1 MGNFT
6 SSSKKPKASAGIT
19 ELDRTVLSLKTQ
31 RNKLNDQMKLLDKRV
46 DRHQEVA
53 RELIKEGRK
62 DRALLAL
69 KKKKMATMQQEQV
82 ASHVLHIE
90 SMLSNIETSKQQT
103 ALFKVLQEGNE
114 QLKAIQ
120 KLVTVEDVEKLM
132 EDTAEAQAYQ
142 DELNRALGV
151 SLSGVDDAAVEAE
164 FEILEAEEAV
174 ATAASMPSA
183 PTERPAEQQLP
194 AVPMHPADTPADTPA
209 EEDEQPEQRQ
219 AMLAT

>member
-1 MGNFT
+1 MPPQY
-6 SSSKKPKASAGIT
+6 SS
-19 ELDRTVLSLKTQ
+19 
-31 RNKLNDQMKLLDKRV
+31 
-46 DRHQEVA
+46 
-53 RELIKEGRK
+53 
-62 DRALLAL
+62 
-69 KKKKMATMQQEQV
+69 
-82 ASHVLHIE
+82 
-90 SMLSNIETSKQQT
+90 
-103 ALFKVLQEGNE
+103 
-114 QLKAIQ
+114 
-120 KLVTVEDVEKLM
+120 
-132 EDTAEAQAYQ
+132 Q